1 MKRLLLV
8 CYYFPPAAGGGVA
21 RALSFARYLPPL
33 GWNVTVLCAD
43 AESAPLTDAMRDL
56 KLPSGTDVVRVPM
69 PGAAARGRRAVIG
82 GGGGRPSAL
91 YRGAR
96 QASSWIWVPDSFVP
110 WVPAATAAGRDL
122 VSRLRFDAMLT
133 TSPPDSVHLVGLAL
147 DVRPWIVDFRDP
159 WIGLT
164 YKRPPTPFHA
174 WRQRRLR
181 ASVVSRADLLLA
193 TTRASADLLRDA
205 GARVEILPNG
215 WDPDVAPAAAPARA
229 DGKLRLVYTGTL
241 WDVPAAST
249 FLSATARALAT
260 HGARDLE
267 VELIGPHE
275 SSERKLVERLGLT
288 GVVRFAGQVPYQE
301 SRRRQSAADVLLL
314 LQVHGP
320 GYEAAIPGKL
330 YEYVASGRPIL
341 AFLPTGEAADLVRR
355 VGGWVVDPED
365 ARGAEQAM
373 IRLLAGERPGSD
385 SFDRRAISEEHRRD
399 RIAHRLATLLDK
411 VRAR

>member
-1 MKRLLLV
+1 
-8 CYYFPPAAGGGVA
+8 
-21 RALSFARYLPPL
+21 
-33 GWNVTVLCAD
+33 
-43 AESAPLTDAMRDL
+43 
-56 KLPSGTDVVRVPM
+56 
-69 PGAAARGRRAVIG
+69 
-82 GGGGRPSAL
+82 
-91 YRGAR
+91 
-96 QASSWIWVPDSFVP
+96 
-110 WVPAATAAGRDL
+110 VPAATVAGREL
-122 VSRLRFDAMLT
+122 VSRHRFDAMLT

-147 DVRPWIVDFRDP
+147 GVHPWIVDFRDP

-164 YKRPPTPFHA
+164 YKRPPTPLHA

-181 ASVVSRADLLLA
+181 DSVLSRADLLLA
-193 TTRASADLLRDA
+193 TTRASADLLRNA
-205 GARVEILPNG
+205 PARVEILPNG
-215 WDPDVAPAAAPARA
+215 WDPDVTPPAAPARA

-320 GYEAAIPGKL
+320 GYDAAIPGKL

-341 AFLPTGEAADLVRR
+341 AFLPPGEAADLVRR
-355 VGGWVVDPED
+355 VGGWVVAPED
-365 ARGAEQAM
+365 ASGAEQAI
-373 IRLLAGERPGSD
+373 IRLLTGERPGGD

-411 VRAR
+411 ARAR